1 MKIKKNDLV
10 IVITGKDRNKTGKVL
25 QVLPKEAKVL
35 VEGINMLTK
44 HVKARDGVPGG
55 IMKSERP
62 VNASNVMLIDPS
74 TNKPTRV
81 GYKVE
86 DGKKKVRYA
95 KVSGE
100 ILS

>member
-25 QVLPKEAKVL
+25 QVLPKEGKIL
-35 VEGINMLTK
+35 VEGVNMLTK

-62 VNASNVMLIDPS
+62 LDVSNVMVMDPAS
-74 TNKPTRV
+74 NKPTRV
-81 GYKVE
+81 GYKVAA
-86 DGKKKVRYA
+86 GQKKVRYA

>member
-55 IMKSERP
+55 IIKSERP

>member
-25 QVLPKEAKVL
+25 QVLPKEEKIL

-44 HVKARDGVPGG
+44 HVKAREGVPGG
-55 IMKSERP
+55 ILKSERP
-62 VNASNVMLIDPS
+62 INASNVMLIDPAS
-74 TNKPTRV
+74 NKPTRV
-81 GYKVE
+81 GYKIE
-86 DGKKKVRYA
+86 AGKKKVRFA

>member
-25 QVLPKEAKVL
+25 QVFPKENKVL
-35 VEGINMLTK
+35 VEGINLLTK

-62 VNASNVMLIDPS
+62 VDASNVMVMDPAS
-74 TNKPTRV
+74 NKPTRV

-86 DGKKKVRYA
+86 AGQKKVRYA

-100 ILS
+100 VLS